1 MYHGTDP
8 LRNASGCYAWRMC
21 GRASLTTPDWE
32 TIRAILDAAPDDEEA
47 AAWRPRYNVAPTQLH
62 PILRAVDGTRR
73 LGRAVW
79 GLPPVEHRPVINAR
93 AETLAERPMF
103 RDALARRRCVVP
115 VDGFF
120 EWQGAQPYWY
130 HRPDGGL
137 LLLAGLWEE
146 GPPGPD
152 GVARPRFVVVT
163 TAPNRLVAPVHDRM
177 PAILPPGCIGQWL
190 ARPALDLVAP
200 APDDALVATPVS
212 PRVSSPAHDDAKLL
226 EPVRPRTQ
234 LSLF

>member
-1 MYHGTDP
+1 MIP
-8 LRNASGCYAWRMC
+8 AMC

-32 TIRAILDAAPDDEEA
+32 TIRAILDAAPDEEEA
-47 AAWRPRYNVAPTQLH
+47 AAWRPRYNVAPTQSH
-62 PILRAVDGTRR
+62 PILRLQGSQRR
-73 LGRAVW
+73 LARATW
-79 GLPPVEHRPVINAR
+79 GLPPVENRPLINAR
-93 AETLAERPMF
+93 AESLAERPTF
-103 RDALARRRCVVP
+103 RQALAERRCVVP

-120 EWQGAQPYWY
+120 EWDGAQPYWL

-146 GPPGPD
+146 GAPD
-152 GVARPRFVVVT
+152 ADGLARPRFVVIT

-177 PAILPPGCIGQWL
+177 PAILPPGCLADWL
-190 ARPALDLVAP
+190 TRPAVEHLAP

-212 PRVSSPAHDDAKLL
+212 PRVNSARNDDARLL
-226 EPVRPRTQ
+226 DPVRPRTQ